1 MSSLIVPICKIKN
14 VKDHPNAD
22 RLDIL
27 KVLGWN
33 CIVPKGE
40 FKVGELVIFVP
51 PDHLLPESVIRQF
64 NVIYLK
70 GKNGRVG
77 AIKLR
82 GEYSEGLVL
91 PNTDGFEEGDNVAEF
106 YEIKKWEHPTV
117 ARSKQQKVRGAK
129 HRLYGGLFPKY
140 TKIENVKNFP
150 DILEP
155 GEFVVITEKIHGTNF
170 RVGNVPLQGGKPY
183 KLLMKL
189 FGRSHKLLIGSR
201 NVIFDDWNAPT
212 YYDMN
217 VYTYVAKH
225 YNLKELI
232 PEDYTLYGEIYG
244 ATTTGKALQKGYRYS
259 KTGPYVRFFDV
270 AYKRE
275 YLNHV
280 EAYHLL
286 DRWELPR
293 VPVLYGGK
301 WSMDLISELG
311 NQMSKIDEYTLM
323 EGMVIRPIRERKHKH
338 LGRVILKA
346 LSPAYLVQQ
355 GRTEAH

>member
-1 MSSLIVPICKIKN
+1 MSSLIVPVCK
-14 VKDHPNAD
+14 VKAVKSHPNAD
-22 RLDIL
+22 RLDIVQ
-27 KVLGWN
+27 VLGWK

-40 FKVGELVIFVP
+40 FVPDELVIFVP
-51 PDHLLPESVIRQF
+51 PDHLLSEEFIRQF
-64 NVIYLK
+64 DVIHLK

-82 GEYSEGLVL
+82 GEYSEGLVV
-91 PNTDGFEEGDNVAEF
+91 PNIDGFKEGDNVAEF
-106 YEIKKWEHPTV
+106 YEIKKWEHPTIV
-117 ARSKQQKVRGAK
+117 RDKKAKVRRAK

-140 TKIENVKNFP
+140 TKIENIKNFP

-201 NVIFDDWNAPT
+201 NVIFDSWNTPT
-212 YYDMN
+212 YYDEN
-217 VYTYVAKH
+217 VYTWIAKH
-225 YNLKELI
+225 YKLTEII
-232 PEDYTLYGEIYG
+232 PEDYILYGEIYG

-259 KTGPYVRFFDV
+259 KIGPYVRFFDV
-270 AYKRE
+270 AHKRE
-275 YLNHV
+275 YLNHY
-280 EAYHLL
+280 EAYELL
-286 DRWELPR
+286 EHWELPR
-293 VPVLYGGK
+293 VPILFGGK
-301 WSMDLISELG
+301 WSTDLVSELS
-311 NQMSKIDEYTLM
+311 NQMSKIDKYTLM

-355 GRTEAH
+355 GRTEAR